1 MIYVSLNFH
10 VHVLPSTLVC
20 KKLSTY
26 EYIRIQS
33 EKEREQIA
41 LKQANT
47 LLSRLKGRK
56 VGYPCPYFI
65 LHSYLYIPI
74 IFLQT
79 LGS

>member
-26 EYIRIQS
+26 EYIRLQS
-33 EKEREQIA
+33 EKEQNA

-56 VGYPCPYFI
+56 VGYSCPYFI

-74 IFLQT
+74 IV
-79 LGS
+79 